1 MTFELCMNRAVDRT
15 HAYSDAQRLTLNEAD
30 AAAAFA
36 EISSWPGYAP
46 TPLCSLAG
54 LAEQLGVAQVLYK
67 DEGGRFGLGSFK
79 ALGGAYAVLR
89 QLIAH
94 IERET
99 GEQVDAATLARG
111 EYRAL
116 TAGLTVCCA
125 TDGNHGRSVAWGA
138 QIFGCACVIYIHATV
153 SAGREQAIA
162 QYGARVVRTTG
173 NYDESIHQATA
184 DAAANGWIV
193 ISDTSWQGYTQ
204 IPGDVMH
211 GYTVM
216 AAEVMNSIGS
226 AHGEVPFTH
235 LFIPGGVGGVAAAML
250 APLWWAFGTKRPTFI
265 VVEPER
271 AACLYAS
278 ARAGKLTTLSG
289 DIETVMAGLCC
300 GEPSASAWSLLGPGA
315 DAFLAITDCAALAMM
330 RVLADAVGADPPIV
344 CGESAAASPAGL
356 AAVMAD
362 ADAARRLALDAS
374 SRVLLLGTEGDTDAA
389 LYEQIVGR
397 SGDAVRAARSPAN
410 AARQR

>member
-1 MTFELCMNRAVDRT
+1 MPFELFVNPALDRT
-15 HAYSDAQRLTLNEAD
+15 HAYSEAQRLILNEAD
-30 AAAAFA
+30 AAAALA

-46 TPLCSLAG
+46 TPLLSLAG
-54 LAEQLGVAQVLYK
+54 FAEQLGVAEVLYK

-94 IERET
+94 VERET
-99 GEQVDAATLARG
+99 GKRVDAATLARG
-111 EYRAL
+111 EYREL
-116 TAGLTVCCA
+116 TKNVTVSCA

-138 QIFGCACVIYIHATV
+138 QTFGCTCVIYIHATV

-162 QYGARVVRTTG
+162 QYGARVIRTAD
-173 NYDESIHQATA
+173 NYDESVHQATA
-184 DAAANGWIV
+184 QAAANGWIV
-193 ISDTSWQGYTQ
+193 ISDTSWEGYTE

-211 GYTVM
+211 GYTVL
-216 AAEVMNSIGS
+216 ADEVMNSVDSSNGGD
-226 AHGEVPFTH
+226 GEAPFTH
-235 LFIPGGVGGVAAAML
+235 VFIPGGVGGVAAAML
-250 APLWWAFGTKRPTFI
+250 APLWWTFGRNRPIFV

-300 GEPSASAWSLLGPGA
+300 GEPSALAWSILGPGA
-315 DAFLAITDCAALAMM
+315 DAFMSIPDCAALAIM
-330 RVLADAVGADPPIV
+330 RVLADAVGSDAPIV

-356 AAVMAD
+356 AALMAD
-362 ADAARRLALDAS
+362 ADAARSLGLDAS
-374 SRVLLLGTEGDTDAA
+374 SRVLLLGTESDTDAA

-397 SGDAVRAARSPAN
+397 SGGVVRATK
-410 AARQR
+410 